1 MAERIGP
8 WTVRRTLY
16 TSSDSRIVLTTND
29 WVLKV
34 SDFISGELIVLN
46 RIKYW
51 GVRRIVETPK
61 DTTADGIGWYAMRL
75 YDDHLGCNN
84 YCRAHWRTFAINIL
98 EFLEDLHNIGFVHMD
113 IKKGNILVD
122 YTTNTCVVADYEHA
136 VPPNQKTTGDYP
148 ADAAWYYIAMGA
160 EMDKPLFSWRM
171 DLIALAF
178 VISDLSAPVCRP
190 NIFDHRTFELVCY
203 ERRKGTF
210 EGASLEDILALR
222 AADIAAAHPD
232 VQEYCRRLDEVSWYA
247 PEPPCKKFYK
257 EMRDLL
263 TGS

>member
-8 WTVRRTLY
+8 WIIRRTLY
-16 TSSDSRIVLTTND
+16 TSSDSRIVLTTDN

-34 SDFISGELIVLN
+34 GDFISGELAILK
-46 RIKYW
+46 RIIYC
-51 GVRRIVETPK
+51 GVRRAVETPN

-84 YCRAHWRTFAINIL
+84 YCRTHWRTFAINIL

-113 IKKGNILVD
+113 IKKGNILID

-136 VPPNQKTTGDYP
+136 VPPTQKRTDDYP

-160 EMDKPLFSWRM
+160 EVDKPLFSWRM
-171 DLIALAF
+171 DLAALAF

-190 NIFDHRTFELVCY
+190 NVFDHRTFELVCY

-232 VQEYCRRLDEVSWYA
+232 VQEYWRRLDEVSWYA
-247 PEPPCKKFYK
+247 SEPPRLFYK

-263 TGS
+263 SGA